1 MADTYQTVGTGFI
14 TSAPSAILH
23 PLDPLTAEE
32 ITAAVRIA
40 RSERN
45 LSERVRFASV
55 RLNEPPKELVLNFK
69 PGDAIEREA
78 FLIVL
83 DNTDGTTYEAVVS
96 LSTGKVVS
104 WRHVPGVQPSIMI
117 DEFFECERTVKA
129 HPDFQA
135 ALRKRGITNLDLVM
149 VDPWSAGNY
158 GTTDENTRR
167 LSRTISFVRSHPT
180 DNGYAHPIEGVLALV
195 DLNKMEVVKVEDNG
209 VVPLPPEDGNYT
221 ADAVQLRTD
230 LKPLEVTQAEGPSFT
245 VQGNEV
251 RWQKWS
257 FRVGF
262 NSREGLVL
270 YTIGYEDKGRVRP
283 LIYRAS
289 LAEMV
294 VPYGDSSPNHYRK
307 NAFDMGEYGLGMLT
321 NSLELGCDCLGTIH
335 YFDAILTDS
344 RGNAVQ
350 LKNAVCLHEEDY
362 GMLWKHTDFR
372 LETTEVRRSRRLVIS
387 FIATAGNYEYGFFW
401 YFYQDGTI
409 QYEIKLTGIMSTG
422 AVAPGEKPKH
432 GQLVAP
438 QLNAIYH
445 QHFFNVRMDMMVDG
459 PTNSVYESH
468 TEAVP
473 PGPENPFGNAW
484 VTRDTL
490 LATES
495 EAQQVIDPLS
505 GRYWKVVNPNVLN
518 HVGEPVAYA
527 LMPGTNILPFAHPES
542 SFLKRAGFAT
552 KHLWVTPYSAEER
565 HPGGDYPNQHAGGAG
580 LPTWTQANRS
590 IENTNVVLWY
600 TIGEH
605 HVPRVEDWPVMPVNY
620 VGFALKPVGF
630 FDRSPALDVP
640 PPAHGESCE
649 H

>member
-1 MADTYQTVGTGFI
+1 MADTYQTVETGSSP
-14 TSAPSAILH
+14 TVVLH

-45 LSERVRFASV
+45 LSERARFASV

-69 PGDAIEREA
+69 PGDAIAREA

-96 LSTGKVVS
+96 LTTGKEVS

-158 GTTDENTRR
+158 GTNDENTRR

-221 ADAVQLRTD
+221 TDAVQVRTD
-230 LKPLEVTQAEGPSFT
+230 LKPLEVVQAEGPSFT

-251 RWQKWS
+251 RWQKWR

-335 YFDAILTDS
+335 YFDALLTDS
-344 RGNAVQ
+344 RGNVVQ

-459 PTNSVYESH
+459 PTNSVYETH
-468 TEAVP
+468 TESVP

-484 VTRDTL
+484 VTKDTL
-490 LATES
+490 LATEA

-505 GRYWKVVNPNVLN
+505 GRYWKVVNPSVLN

-527 LMPGTNILPFAHPES
+527 LMPSTNILPFAQPES

-580 LPTWTQANRS
+580 LPTWTKANRS

>member
-1 MADTYQTVGTGFI
+1 MADTYQTVQAG
-14 TSAPSAILH
+14 SPPAVVSH
-23 PLDPLTAEE
+23 PLEPLTAEE

-40 RSERN
+40 RTERN
-45 LSERVRFASV
+45 LSERVRFGSV

-69 PGDAIEREA
+69 PGDPIAREA
-78 FLIVL
+78 FLILL
-83 DNTDGTTYEAVVS
+83 DNADGMTYEAVVS
-96 LSTGKVVS
+96 LTTGKVVS
-104 WRHVPGVQPSIMI
+104 WRPIPGVQPSIMI

-158 GTTDENTRR
+158 GTTDESTRR

-195 DLNKMEVVKVEDNG
+195 DLNKMEVVKVEDNE

-221 ADAVQLRTD
+221 TDAVQLRTD
-230 LKPLEVTQAEGPSFT
+230 LKPLEIMQPDGPSFT
-245 VQGNEV
+245 VQGQEV
-251 RWQKWS
+251 RWQKWR

-270 YTIGYEDKGRVRP
+270 YTIGYEDQGRVRP
-283 LIYRAS
+283 IIYRAS

-335 YFDAILTDS
+335 YFDGLVTDS
-344 RGNAVQ
+344 RGNVVQ

-362 GMLWKHTDFR
+362 GVLWKHTDFR
-372 LETTEVRRSRRLVIS
+372 LETTEVRRSRRLVVS
-387 FIATAGNYEYGFFW
+387 FIATAGNYEYGFYW

-422 AVAPGEKPKH
+422 ATAPGEKPKH

-459 PTNSVYESH
+459 LPNSVYETH

-473 PGPENPFGNAW
+473 LGPENPFGNAW
-484 VTRDTL
+484 VTKATV

-552 KHLWVTPYSAEER
+552 KHLWVTPYNVEER

-580 LPTWTQANRS
+580 LPTWTKANRS

-620 VGFALKPVGF
+620 LGFTLKPNGF

-640 PPAHGESCE
+640 PPAHAESCE